1 MRPVDGATLGNLLY
15 ETEVPVLVLNA
26 CRSALG
32 DTSPAPD
39 QAAADK
45 VVPELEDQVRVYGS
59 LAQAVVDAGVAGVVA
74 MRYNVYVATAAQF
87 VGELYQV
94 MAEGYSLGRA
104 VTRARKHLSDMPDR
118 AVVGAPIPLQDWL
131 VPTVHEAGPIRLF
144 PERTTAGPLFSLGE
158 HWRSKS
164 EDSNNKDE
172 LPPLPDAGFF
182 GRDETLLALD
192 RAFDRHKIVLMHA
205 YAGSGK
211 TATAAEFARWYRRTG
226 GIAGPVLFDSFER
239 YRPLATLLDKIGT
252 LFGPVLESNGIHWLA
267 LDERQRRALALAI
280 LKQFPVFW
288 IWDNVEPVTGFPSG
302 SDSMWS
308 AEEQQ
313 ELADFLRALRDTKAK
328 VLLTSRRDEQGWL
341 DNLPARIRVPA
352 MPTRER
358 RQLAEALILRRGR
371 DVRLVGVLAPLLSFS
386 QGNPLTLSVLVG
398 QALKDG
404 LDNSADVEGFV
415 AKLRAGEAVFDDDV
429 EQGRSKSLGSSLSYG
444 FEHAFDEDE
453 RKRLAVLHLF
463 QRVVSPPVLRAIGDR
478 ENPDRHENFV
488 GLSREYWVGL
498 LNRAVEIG
506 LLTSVGMEIYVV
518 HPALPWFF
526 RGLFERYYPDAV
538 GEESPATRVTR
549 AFAEAI
555 VEWGNF
561 LYSKLEGTRG
571 LMAIL
576 NAEEENLLQV
586 LRLARRHGWWTL
598 AVQASNVICT
608 FYGDMG
614 RQVESIRLLR
624 AIVADCLDVE
634 TLTSLKGREEC
645 WLDAVA
651 LGLQLGLLEHNLVA
665 AERFYSAAS
674 KHLLAEIGDA
684 ISRETSAISEAERG
698 LIKKYI
704 DLTRVWIGGMVE
716 SRVRANLLA
725 TAKLGEQAFDLAS
738 RFGYHESAGKV
749 AFHLGHCY
757 FEIPGEGALLTEEN
771 NLLTAE
777 KWYERSLNWVK
788 AEDALSRSMILFEL
802 AQTRYRRMQNAVG
815 ARAGAAT
822 IESLINDAMR
832 AALEAERIV
841 APEFLEGRA
850 RVHHLLGNIYDDAG
864 SLSGDRKYTNAAANH
879 YQEYIKLAD
888 RMGDLLDAAKGCREM
903 ARLRLK
909 LGEFDDALVFAQE
922 AARKCEKVGPGG
934 EVDLDRSRGLLR
946 DIALL
951 KERSMGAGS

>member
-1 MRPVDGATLGNLLY
+1 MSNIRDKM
-15 ETEVPVLVLNA
+15 
-26 CRSALG
+26 
-32 DTSPAPD
+32 
-39 QAAADK
+39 AADK
-45 VVPELEDQVRVYGS
+45 GGHKICLVSAFIDV
-59 LAQAVVDAGVAGVVA
+59 LATCMDGPGHVDG
-74 MRYNVYVATAAQF
+74 
-87 VGELYQV
+87 
-94 MAEGYSLGRA
+94 LGRA

-164 EDSNNKDE
+164 EGSGKDE
-172 LPPLPDAGFF
+172 LPLPDAGFF

-192 RAFDRHKIVLMHA
+192 RAFDRHQIVLMHA

-211 TATAAEFARWYRRTG
+211 TVTAAEFARWYRRTG

-252 LFGPVLESNGIHWLA
+252 LFGPVLESSGIHWLA
-267 LDERQRRALALAI
+267 LDERRRRALALAI

-308 AEEQQ
+308 ADEQQ
-313 ELADFLRALRDTKAK
+313 ELADFLRALRDTKVK

-341 DNLPARIRVPA
+341 GDLPARIRVPP

-358 RQLAEALILRRGR
+358 RQLTEALILRRGR
-371 DVRLVGVLAPLLSFS
+371 DVRLLGVLDPLLSFS

-404 LDNSADVEGFV
+404 LANPADVEGFV
-415 AKLRAGEAVFDDDV
+415 AKLRAGEAVFDDDI

-444 FEHAFDEDE
+444 FEHAFNEGE
-453 RKRLAVLHLF
+453 RKRLAVLQLF
-463 QRVVSPPVLRAIGDR
+463 QGIVNPAILRVMGDR
-478 ENPDRHENFV
+478 ENPNRHENFV
-488 GLSREYWVGL
+488 GLGREYWVGL
-498 LNRAVEIG
+498 LNRAAEIG
-506 LLTSVGMEIYVV
+506 LVRSVRSEIYVV

-526 RGLFERYYPDAV
+526 RGLFERYYPGTV

-555 VEWGNF
+555 VEWGEF
-561 LYSKLEGTRG
+561 LENKLGGTRD
-571 LMAIL
+571 LVVAL
-576 NAEEENLLQV
+576 SAEEENLLQA
-586 LRLARRHGWWTL
+586 LRLARRHGWWKL
-598 AVQASNVICT
+598 AVRASNVICN
-608 FYGDMG
+608 FYGAMG
-614 RQVESIRLLR
+614 RQVERIRQLR

-634 TLTSLKGREEC
+634 TLSALPGREEC
-645 WLDAVA
+645 WFKAVSR
-651 LGLQLGLLEHNLVA
+651 GLQLGLSEYDFAA

-674 KHLLAEIGDA
+674 KHLLAQIGDA
-684 ISRETSAISEAERG
+684 ISREISAVSKAERD
-698 LIKKYI
+698 LIKEYI
-704 DLTRVWIGGMVE
+704 DLTRIWIGGMVATK
-716 SRVRANLLA
+716 VRANLEA
-725 TAKLGEQAFDLAS
+725 AAKLGERAFDLAC
-738 RFGYHESAGKV
+738 RFDYHERASQV

-757 FEIPGEGALLTEEN
+757 SDILEEGRVLTEES

-777 KWYERSLNWVK
+777 KWYKRSLDWTK
-788 AEDALSRSMILFEL
+788 AEDAQTRSMILFEL
-802 AQTRYRRMQNAVG
+802 AQVRYSRMQNAVH
-815 ARAGAAT
+815 ARAKAST

-832 AALEAERIV
+832 SALEAEKTV
-841 APEFLEGRA
+841 APEFIEERA
-850 RVHHLLGNIYDDAG
+850 RVHHLLGNIFDDAG
-864 SLSGDRKYTNAAANH
+864 SLTGDRKYTNEAVNH

-888 RMGDLLDAAKGCREM
+888 RMGDLLDAAVGCREM

-922 AARKCEKVGPGG
+922 AVRKCEKVGPGG
-934 EVDLDRSRGLLR
+934 QVSLDRSRGLLR

-951 KERSMGAGS
+951 KEKSMGAGS